1 MNGSPFVSVVIPCFR
16 AADTLRTAVE
26 SVLCQSWSNL
36 EVIIVDDGSP
46 DQSLLVARQ
55 LAEEDPRV
63 RVLSQTNSGPAT
75 ARNRGI
81 AASGGALIAF
91 LDADDR
97 WTSDY
102 LAEHVAHFAH
112 NPDCGAA
119 FARVAFFDPAMRCAG
134 RTSAKVRSLTLAKI
148 LGENAVCTTSNLV
161 ARDSVFREI
170 GAFDARLTHAEDQ
183 EWVARVLAMTPWRVL
198 GLPKVMVHYRTSP
211 TGLSGDLDLMREGW
225 LRMLAIVRGYA
236 ASERVAAQRDA
247 FAIFHRFLA
256 RRALRSEA
264 PGRALAL
271 MLRAWRASPGALLTD
286 KPIRTALVTL
296 GAVAALLPGN
306 PARALLSR

>member
-1 MNGSPFVSVVIPCFR
+1 MIGAPFVSVVIPCFR

-26 SVLCQSWSNL
+26 SVLRQTWSDL

-46 DQSLLVARQ
+46 DQSLRVALT
-55 LAEEDPRV
+55 LAEDDPRI
-63 RVLSQTNSGPAT
+63 RVLSQANAGPAV

-81 AASGGALIAF
+81 AASVGTLIAF

-102 LAEHVAHFAH
+102 LAEHVAHFARS
-112 NPDCGAA
+112 PGCGAA
-119 FARVAFFDPAMRCAG
+119 FARVAFFDPAMHRAG
-134 RTSAKVRSLTLAKI
+134 RVSARVRSLTLAKI

-161 ARDSVFREI
+161 ARASLFREI
-170 GAFDARLTHAEDQ
+170 GTFDARLTHAEDQ
-183 EWVARVLAMTPWRVL
+183 EWVARVLAKTRWQVL
-198 GLPKVMVHYRTSP
+198 GLPTVMVHYRTSP
-211 TGLSGDLDLMREGW
+211 AGLSGNLDLMREGW
-225 LRMLAIVRGYA
+225 LRMLAIVRSYA
-236 ASERVAAQRDA
+236 RSDCVAAQRDG

-256 RRALRSEA
+256 RRALRGET
-264 PGRALAL
+264 PERAFVL
-271 MLRAWRASPGALLTD
+271 MLRAWRASPRALLTD
-286 KPIRTALVTL
+286 KPSRTALVTL

>member
-1 MNGSPFVSVVIPCFR
+1 MNGTPFVSVVIPCFR

-26 SVLCQSWSNL
+26 SVLRQSWSDL

-46 DQSLLVARQ
+46 DHSLLVALK
-55 LAEEDPRV
+55 LAEEDPRI
-63 RVLSQTNSGPAT
+63 RVLSQANSGPAL

-81 AASGGALIAF
+81 AASVGTLIAF

-102 LAEHVAHFAH
+102 LAEHVAHFAR
-112 NPDCGAA
+112 NPACGAA
-119 FARVAFFDPAMRCAG
+119 FARVAFFDQAMRRAG

-161 ARDSVFREI
+161 ARASVFREI

-183 EWVARVLAMTPWRVL
+183 EWVARVLAMTAWQVL

-211 TGLSGDLDLMREGW
+211 AGLSGNLDLMREGW

-236 ASERVAAQRDA
+236 GSDRLAAQHDG

-256 RRALRSEA
+256 RRALRSET
-264 PGRALAL
+264 PERALAL
-271 MLRAWRASPGALLTD
+271 MLRAWRASPRALLTD

-296 GAVAALLPGN
+296 GGVAALLPGN